1 MRVSKHQLKFPPA
14 GGFTGRSISIRPVNA
29 RTSDRLTARTPKRQR
44 RARRGKNGG
53 LGGAVAPIGPLFLTM
68 FYVHQR
74 GIRMSLDSPS
84 PRPVAIDRAS
94 STAMVSR
101 TSWGEESHIRVGP
114 EASGG
119 QLTILDYRA
128 PAGFGPPRHLHQ
140 QEDEV
145 IELVEGQVVV
155 WTPERSFVLAPGDL
169 VLLPKHVPHTWRAY
183 GAEPIRFTVT
193 FTPSGFE
200 RFFPDIERLGLVIT
214 DVPELTSVAGDAGM
228 EILGPPLSDEEV
240 RQIIAEVG
248 AS

>member
-1 MRVSKHQLKFPPA
+1 MKSPSLSGDTETELLFNHSSRVYYFGAL
-14 GGFTGRSISIRPVNA
+14 TGLR
-29 RTSDRLTARTPKRQR
+29 
-44 RARRGKNGG
+44 RRGKNGG
-53 LGGAVAPIGPLFLTM
+53 LGVWSLYRAALLTM
-68 FYVHQR
+68 FPQR

-94 STAMVSR
+94 STAIVSR
-101 TSWGEESHIRVGP
+101 TSWGEESHIRIGP

-140 QEDEV
+140 RDDEV
-145 IELVEGQVVV
+145 IELVDGQVVV
-155 WTPERSFVLAPGDL
+155 WTPEKSFVLAPGDL

-200 RFFPDIERLGLVIT
+200 RFFPDIERLGLVIV
-214 DVPELTSVAGDAGM
+214 DVSELTSVASDAGM

-240 RQIIAEVG
+240 RRIIAEAG

>member
-1 MRVSKHQLKFPPA
+1 
-14 GGFTGRSISIRPVNA
+14 
-29 RTSDRLTARTPKRQR
+29 
-44 RARRGKNGG
+44 
-53 LGGAVAPIGPLFLTM
+53 
-68 FYVHQR
+68 
-74 GIRMSLDSPS
+74 MSLGSS
-84 PRPVAIDRAS
+84 CRRPVAIDRAS
-94 STAMVSR
+94 SAAMVSR

-140 QEDEV
+140 RDDEV

-155 WTPERSFVLAPGDL
+155 WTPERSLVLAPGDL

-240 RQIIAEVG
+240 RQIIAEAG

>member
-1 MRVSKHQLKFPPA
+1 MS
-14 GGFTGRSISIRPVNA
+14 
-29 RTSDRLTARTPKRQR
+29 
-44 RARRGKNGG
+44 
-53 LGGAVAPIGPLFLTM
+53 
-68 FYVHQR
+68 
-74 GIRMSLDSPS
+74 SLDSPS

-240 RQIIAEVG
+240 RQIIAEAG

>member
-1 MRVSKHQLKFPPA
+1 
-14 GGFTGRSISIRPVNA
+14 
-29 RTSDRLTARTPKRQR
+29 
-44 RARRGKNGG
+44 
-53 LGGAVAPIGPLFLTM
+53 
-68 FYVHQR
+68 
-74 GIRMSLDSPS
+74 MSLDSPS

-94 STAMVSR
+94 SAAMVSR

-169 VLLPKHVPHTWRAY
+169 VLLPKHVPHTC
-183 GAEPIRFTVT
+183 
-193 FTPSGFE
+193 
-200 RFFPDIERLGLVIT
+200 
-214 DVPELTSVAGDAGM
+214 
-228 EILGPPLSDEEV
+228 
-240 RQIIAEVG
+240 
-248 AS
+248 